1 MIHTTVILA
10 MSADGKIT
18 DTALTAAR
26 FGSANDKSHL
36 EQQVANSDAVLFG
49 NGTLRAYGTTMRVIS
64 PDLLEQ
70 RKLQGKPPQPVQI
83 VCSRSREFDPNWR
96 FFQQPVPRWLL
107 TGNDCRETAIPLGS
121 SPLGGGRGGLTWGGG
136 SGGLTWGGGSG
147 GLTWGGGSGGLT
159 WGGGSGGLTWG
170 GGSGGL
176 TWGGGSGGLTWGGG
190 SGGLTWGGGSG
201 GLTWGGG
208 SGGLT
213 WGGGSGG
220 LTWGGGSGGLTW
232 GGGSGGLTFDIG
244 ATSLFDRTLIANT
257 IDGEID
263 WIEAFQQL
271 EALGIKR
278 LAILGG
284 GKLVASVLAVGLIDE
299 LWLTVCPLILGGADA
314 PTPVEGKGFLADLAP
329 KLELLAV
336 KQVGSE
342 VFLHYRCD
350 RTLEGG
356 HGGTAPTF

>member
-18 DTALTAAR
+18 DCALTAAR

-49 NGTLRAYGTTMRVIS
+49 NGTLRAYGTTLRVIS

-70 RKLQGKPPQPVQI
+70 RKVQGKPPQPVQI
-83 VCSRSREFDPNWR
+83 VCSRSRQFDPNWR

-107 TGNDCRETAIPLGS
+107 TGQDGDTAEEDTAMPFPYPIKDCRDTALP
-121 SPLGGGRGGLTWGGG
+121 SPSPMQEEDTAVPFPYPMTDCRDTALPSPSPTQD
-136 SGGLTWGGGSG
+136 SK
-147 GLTWGGGSGGLT
+147 
-159 WGGGSGGLTWG
+159 
-170 GGSGGL
+170 
-176 TWGGGSGGLTWGGG
+176 
-190 SGGLTWGGGSG
+190 
-201 GLTWGGG
+201 
-208 SGGLT
+208 
-213 WGGGSGG
+213 
-220 LTWGGGSGGLTW
+220 
-232 GGGSGGLTFDIG
+232 
-244 ATSLFDRTLIANT
+244 FDRTLTTNT

-263 WIEAFQQL
+263 WIDAFQQL
-271 EALGIKR
+271 ETLGIKR

-284 GKLVASVLAVGLIDE
+284 GKLVASVLAAGLIDE

-329 KLELLAV
+329 KLELLTV

-342 VFLHYRCD
+342 VFLHYRVD

-356 HGGTAPTF
+356 HGGTAPTFDLSQECGTGEIVLS